1 MTICTIPNWSGW
13 ANWCAITN
21 WRLAALYIVL
31 ALLVLYLLHH
41 YFVKRQGEGHFTFDI
56 SKRTPLKVVRGSAQG
71 IELSCRLPFIN
82 DGKQFG
88 ALIDVFTRHYL
99 PREQYDALEI
109 DTNIYRVS
117 DPRTEKY
124 WDAKIFYVGEGEDVV
139 IDIRLVAK
147 TGDIVSALA
156 DMPDL
161 PLDIF
166 QKTCSR
172 SDYYYARTYLTFSSD
187 ELRAALKEALDEAPA
202 EEVPAEEATEN
213 E

>member
-1 MTICTIPNWSGW
+1 MNWCTIASCKIS
-13 ANWCAITN
+13 WCTISLYVI
-21 WRLAALYIVL
+21 LAV
-31 ALLVLYLLHH
+31 LVLYYLYIL
-41 YFVKRQGEGHFTFDI
+41 FAKIQGEGHFSFDVGR
-56 SKRTPLKVVRGSAQG
+56 RTPLKVVRGSAQG
-71 IELSCRLPFIN
+71 VELSCRLPFVN

-124 WDAKIFYVGEGEDVV
+124 WDAKIFYVGEGDDVV

-147 TGDIVSALA
+147 TGDIVAALA

-172 SDYYYARTYLTFSSD
+172 SDYYYERTYLTFSGD
-187 ELRAALKEALDEAPA
+187 ELRAALKEALAEIPADEVMVD
-202 EEVPAEEATEN
+202 EVPATEATPDES
-213 E
+213 

>member
-1 MTICTIPNWSGW
+1 MSWKMIPWCT
-13 ANWCAITN
+13 
-21 WRLAALYIVL
+21 LALYVL
-31 ALLVLYLLHH
+31 LAILVVYYLYLL
-41 YFVKRQGEGHFTFDI
+41 FAKLQGEGHFTFDV
-56 SKRTPLKVVRGSAQG
+56 SKRSPLKVVRGSVHG
-71 IELSCRLPFIN
+71 VELSCQLPFSN

-109 DTNIYRVS
+109 DTDIYRVS

-139 IDIRLVAK
+139 INIRLVAK
-147 TGDIVSALA
+147 SGDIVTALA
-156 DMPDL
+156 EMPDL

-172 SDYYYARTYLTFSSD
+172 SDYYYERTYLTFSGD
-187 ELRAALKEALDEAPA
+187 EIRAAVKEALDEAPT
-202 EEVPAEEATEN
+202 EEVTEN